1 MRKVWYKVGYKFKGH
16 WNYIRVEESELT
28 EVVLELLAYSPKLS
42 ITHKEEK

>member
-1 MRKVWYKVGYKFKGH
+1 MNKHWYKVGYKFKGQ

-28 EVVLELLAYSPKLS
+28 QVVLELLAYSPKLS